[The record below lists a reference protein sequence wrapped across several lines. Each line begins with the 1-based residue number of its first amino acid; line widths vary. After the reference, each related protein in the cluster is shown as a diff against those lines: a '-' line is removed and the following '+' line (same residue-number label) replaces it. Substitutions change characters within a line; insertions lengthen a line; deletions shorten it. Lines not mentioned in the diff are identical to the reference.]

1 MLFRPKHPGR
11 FRVLSAILRQMYM
24 ELYIRGC
31 FTTEDIVWAGCVSIR
46 TDGAVAL
53 PGMKKGFQ
61 AEVWQI
67 APPRELYA
75 LCHL

>member
-1 MLFRPKHPGR
+1 
-11 FRVLSAILRQMYM
+11 V

-31 FTTEDIVWAGCVSIR
+31 FTTEDTAWAGCVSIR
-46 TDGAVAL
+46 ADRAVAL

-75 LCHL
+75 LYHL